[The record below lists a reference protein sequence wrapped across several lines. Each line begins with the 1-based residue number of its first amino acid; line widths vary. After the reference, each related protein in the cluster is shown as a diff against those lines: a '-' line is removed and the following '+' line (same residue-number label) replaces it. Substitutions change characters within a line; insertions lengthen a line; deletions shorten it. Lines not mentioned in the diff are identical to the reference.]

1 MSVPDT
7 RRAPAA
13 PPATSGTQLAID
25 YLPLLVF
32 FAVNFLT
39 PGDVARDWVGRVT
52 GSLGDMAR
60 LEAVVVARV
69 IVATGAFILA
79 TAGAMLFSLV
89 RLGRISAMLWISGG
103 LVIVFGGLTLY
114 FHDPR
119 FIQMKPTIVYVVL
132 ALLLGFGLATG
143 RPLLQ
148 QLLGATYP
156 GLTPH
161 GWRRLTINWCAF
173 FAALA
178 VANEVARR
186 LLTLDQ
192 WVIFKFP
199 GCALATFFFALANV
213 PMLLRHGLTLED
225 GAADGGRAAT
235 GQLPP
240 E

>member
-1 MSVPDT
+1 MSPAPDRRVP
-7 RRAPAA
+7 AS
-13 PPATSGTQLAID
+13 SGTQLAID

-39 PGDVARDWVGRVT
+39 PGDLGRHLVGRFT
-52 GSLGDMAR
+52 GTLGDMTR

-69 IVATGAFILA
+69 IVATGAFIVA
-79 TAGAMLFSLV
+79 TALVMVFSLV

-103 LVIVFGGLTLY
+103 LVIVFGGLTLW

-132 ALLLGFGLATG
+132 AALLGFGLATG
-143 RPLLQ
+143 RPLLRE
-148 QLLGATYP
+148 LLGATYP
-156 GLTPH
+156 GLDEA
-161 GWRRLTINWCAF
+161 GWRKLTINWCGF

-178 VANEVARR
+178 AANEGARH

-192 WVIFKFP
+192 WVLFKFP
-199 GCALATFFFALANV
+199 GCAVATFFFALANV
-213 PMLLRHGLTLED
+213 PMLLRHGLTVEED
-225 GAADGGRAAT
+225 RAAT